1 MIGNGAFMTDQTM
14 MGRVCVIT
22 GAASG
27 MGRIAARELAKMG
40 ATIVMNDREVADGHE
55 ARADIINLSGN
66 DRVEFVACDMGE
78 FGQVR
83 RFAAHIS
90 EQYPAVHVLI
100 NNAGL
105 TDPEYRLNNAGH
117 EQHMAI
123 MHLGHYL
130 LIHLLL
136 DRLRAGAPAR
146 IIQISSDAHKAGP
159 GIDFDDMVCAQIW
172 KGGRYANFG
181 AFQAYHRAKLAMVYA
196 TYELAERFAGTGIT
210 INAVSPG
217 YFVGTDVFRHM
228 RGIMKLGVRLVR
240 PLFTDPERAAQTYL
254 YLAAS
259 PDVEGVT
266 GKYWEHCREK
276 ETSPLSHDTDA
287 RDRLIRF
294 TENALGLTR

>member
-1 MIGNGAFMTDQTM
+1 MIDMTDQSM
-14 MGRVCVIT
+14 AGRICVIT

-40 ATIVMNDREVADGHE
+40 ATIIMNDREVEDGHA
-55 ARADIINLSGN
+55 ARADIIRLSGN

-78 FGQVR
+78 FDQVR
-83 RFAAHIS
+83 AFAAYVLGK
-90 EQYPAVHVLI
+90 YPAVHVLI

-105 TDPEYRLNNAGH
+105 TDPEYHLNSDGH

-159 GIDFDDMVCAQIW
+159 GIDFDDMVCDRIW

-217 YFVGTDVFRHM
+217 YFVGTNVFRHM

-240 PLFTDPERAAQTYL
+240 PLFTDPERAAKTYV
-254 YLAAS
+254 YLASS
-259 PDVEGVT
+259 PDVEGIS

-276 ETSPLSHDTDA
+276 ETSPLAHDRA
-287 RDRLIRF
+287 VRDRLIRF

>member
-1 MIGNGAFMTDQTM
+1 MA
-14 MGRVCVIT
+14 GRTCIIT

-40 ATIVMNDREVADGHE
+40 ATVIMNDREVQDGQA
-55 ARADIINLSGN
+55 ARAEIVRLSGN
-66 DRVEFVACDMGE
+66 DKVEFIGCDMGE

-83 RFAAHIS
+83 TFAAHVLDK
-90 EQYPAVHVLI
+90 YPAIHVLI

-105 TDPEYRLNNAGH
+105 TNPEYLLNSEGH

-136 DRLRAGAPAR
+136 DRLKACAPAR

-159 GIDFDDMVCAQIW
+159 GIDFDDMDCKKLW
-172 KGGRYANFG
+172 KGNRYANFG

-196 TYELAERFAGTGIT
+196 NYELAERLAGTGVT

-217 YFVGTDVFRHM
+217 YFVGTNVFRHM
-228 RGIMKLGVRLVR
+228 RGVMKLGVRLFR
-240 PLFTDPERAAQTYL
+240 PFFSDPERAARTHVF
-254 YLAAS
+254 LASS
-259 PDVEGVT
+259 PDVEGVS
-266 GKYWEHCREK
+266 GKYWEHCRK
-276 ETSPLSHDTDA
+276 KQTSPLSHDRTA
-287 RDRLIRF
+287 HERLIRF
-294 TENALGLTR
+294 SEEALKLARQTTNADRQPD